1 MSQEVARRALPS
13 IPAMLGAIGFG
24 ALAQG
29 ATVALLATS
38 AWLITRAAEQPPILF
53 LTLAIVAVRAF
64 ALSRAVFRYL
74 ERLAAHSRA
83 FRALED
89 LRVWIYRRL
98 IPLAP
103 AGLQDRG
110 RGDVLSTVVRDVD
123 TLQDYPLRV
132 VQPVASALVV
142 VVAAVGVL
150 AAVHLPST
158 LVLVAVLGLSALV
171 SVWWNQ
177 RIAAQA
183 ERDVAPARAQL
194 ADWLMDSLQ
203 RRAVLA
209 AYGAEDDYDAR
220 AMRLDAELRG
230 IERKVAW
237 GSSITAGVFVA
248 LSGLAV
254 VLVALTASVD
264 VQSGAISGPVFAL
277 LVLTPLALFE
287 VFQAVPMAVSAWR
300 GVQSSAGRI
309 AQLVPD
315 TPPAGIPE
323 EVETAEMGEALSPVT
338 TLVLDGVHA
347 EWPGQS
353 GNGFEPVSIAASA
366 RDRVL
371 IEGPSGVGK
380 STLASALVGFL
391 HYSGSIQIDGREL
404 RSLPLAVRRATVM
417 LIEQRPH
424 LFDTTIRHNLSFA
437 APSASDERLLEVLE
451 QVGLADWV
459 EQRGGLDT
467 PVGEAGALVS
477 GGQAQRIAL
486 ARAFL
491 AEAPIIILDEP
502 TANVD
507 RAVADRLMEDLL
519 TSVGRGS
526 QQIAL
531 VISHVPVSDALI
543 TQRLRLKPAEV

>member
-1 MSQEVARRALPS
+1 
-13 IPAMLGAIGFG
+13 
-24 ALAQG
+24 
-29 ATVALLATS
+29 
-38 AWLITRAAEQPPILF
+38 
-53 LTLAIVAVRAF
+53 
-64 ALSRAVFRYL
+64 
-74 ERLAAHSRA
+74 
-83 FRALED
+83 
-89 LRVWIYRRL
+89 
-98 IPLAP
+98 
-103 AGLQDRG
+103 
-110 RGDVLSTVVRDVD
+110 
-123 TLQDYPLRV
+123 
-132 VQPVASALVV
+132 
-142 VVAAVGVL
+142 
-150 AAVHLPST
+150 
-158 LVLVAVLGLSALV
+158 
-171 SVWWNQ
+171 
-177 RIAAQA
+177 
-183 ERDVAPARAQL
+183 
-194 ADWLMDSLQ
+194 
-203 RRAVLA
+203 
-209 AYGAEDDYDAR
+209 
-220 AMRLDAELRG
+220 
-230 IERKVAW
+230 
-237 GSSITAGVFVA
+237 
-248 LSGLAV
+248 
-254 VLVALTASVD
+254 
-264 VQSGAISGPVFAL
+264 
-277 LVLTPLALFE
+277 
-287 VFQAVPMAVSAWR
+287 
-300 GVQSSAGRI
+300 
-309 AQLVPD
+309 
-315 TPPAGIPE
+315 
-323 EVETAEMGEALSPVT
+323 MGEALSPVT

-353 GNGFEPVSIAASA
+353 GNGFEPVSITASA
-366 RDRVL
+366 GDRVL